1 MVQIDREG
9 ESGENWF
16 KIHPKLKGHYLALG
30 IGGCYVV
37 WSLQDLFNILWMHLI
52 A

>member
-30 IGGCYVV
+30 IGGCY
-37 WSLQDLFNILWMHLI
+37 LFNILWMHLI